1 MVRAESILTREV
13 FDRFA
18 VELADRE
25 NRKEPT
31 KRGPRV
37 YC

>member
-1 MVRAESILTREV
+1 V
-13 FDRFA
+13 FERIG

-31 KRGPRV
+31 CGRQGLLLQV
-37 YC
+37 IF